1 MSRATLIV
9 LAAGMGS
16 RYGGAKQI
24 DPVDDQGHTIID
36 YSVYDAIRAGFDR
49 IVFVVRPEME
59 EDVRDVVGRNAE
71 KHADVFYAH
80 QTLSM
85 IPDAFSI
92 PEGRKKPWGTGH
104 ATLCALKYADGPFSV
119 INADDFYGRHAY
131 SALFDYITT
140 HGADEH
146 CMVGYRLKNTVTDN
160 GYVSRGI
167 CSVSEDM
174 DLLDVQEILH
184 IEKKENEIMYTEN
197 GEDYIPLDPDTFV
210 SLNTWGFGEGMREK
224 IEKYFYSFLECLNDA
239 DPIKSEYFLP
249 GVVESVLAHG
259 EGTVRLLPSEDRW
272 FGVTY
277 REDKEE
283 VSRSIEDLK
292 KQGLYPERLWG

>member
-1 MSRATLIV
+1 MSKATLVV
-9 LAAGMGS
+9 LAAGLGS

-24 DPVDDQGHTIID
+24 DPVDSQGHTIID

-59 EDVRDVVGRNAE
+59 DDVRDVVGRNAE
-71 KHADVFYAH
+71 RKAEVFYAH
-80 QTLSM
+80 QTLDM
-85 IPDAFSI
+85 LPDGFSI

-104 ATLCALKYADGPFSV
+104 ATLCALKYVDSPFSV

-131 SALFDYITT
+131 KALFDYITT
-140 HGADEH
+140 HGPDEH

-167 CSVSEDM
+167 CSVSDQS
-174 DLLDVQEILH
+174 DLLSVEEILH
-184 IEKKENEIMYTEN
+184 IEKTEKGIEYTEN
-197 GEDYIPLDPDTFV
+197 GTDYIPLDPDTFV
-210 SLNTWGFGEGMREK
+210 SLNTWGFGTGMRDKLER
-224 IEKYFYSFLECLNDA
+224 YFVSFLENLKDA
-239 DPIKSEYFLP
+239 DPVKSEYFLP

-259 EGTVRLLPSEDRW
+259 EGSVKLLPSEDRW

-277 REDKEE
+277 REDKDE
-283 VSRSIEDLK
+283 VSRSIDELK
-292 KQGLYPERLWG
+292 IQGIYPERLWD